1 MKICGK
7 MLAICAMWFA
17 FLGPATAQSDT
28 DKARLAEV
36 TTQENAL
43 VFDNFDY
50 STALALGMAL
60 VKEAQDTKAPQTVFD
75 IRANGQILFR
85 VSLAGSTPDNE
96 AWVIAKIATVNRFH
110 ASSERKKL
118 EFRGMMGADWL
129 KSFPNGGGDPT
140 KFWGLSD
147 AESMGLVGGG
157 FPINVT
163 GTGFVGTIVASG
175 GPDAT
180 DHDLIVAVLKKYL
193 GK

>member
-1 MKICGK
+1 MKLIGK
-7 MLAICAMWFA
+7 TLALCALWFA
-17 FLGPATAQSDT
+17 FTIPTMAQT
-28 DKARLAEV
+28 DDDKVRLAEV
-36 TTQENAL
+36 TAEESTL
-43 VFDNFDY
+43 VFDSFDY

-60 VKEAQDTKAPQTVFD
+60 VKEAQDTKAPQSVFD

-96 AWVIAKIATVNRFH
+96 AWVAAKIATVNRFH

-118 EFRGMMGADWL
+118 EYRAMMGADWL

-147 AESMGLVGGG
+147 QESMGLVGGG
-157 FPINVT
+157 FPIEVR
-163 GTGFVGTIVASG
+163 GVGFVGTIVASG

-180 DHDLIVAVLKKYL
+180 DHDLIVSVLKKFL
-193 GK
+193 NK